1 MTEAIIEP
9 SPDRLPR
16 EWKNRIKRMSEYQ
29 RENSSDWESN
39 ERLLV
44 GDTTGVVAVGLKDS
58 TGNQA
63 KGHAYAWGLVR
74 SLLSEIYAQNPQVIA
89 EPFSPQLYQ
98 HGRLLTRIVQSD
110 MDLMDA
116 EEALQQAIEDTFP
129 YGYGLIMEAVEN
141 AISTR
146 VGDDGEEM
154 PSLDS
159 QNFVLRRVHPND
171 VLFDPHGRSWS
182 LVDHRFLA
190 IRFYPSI
197 KWLREE
203 KDRRKAKGLSW
214 ELPEKLDETPE
225 SLPEAKGANRLEQT
239 QQQMGFGLHQESD
252 ADYRRVA
259 VLEIHDKVSKKIL
272 YVLEHGQWFL
282 GENPWPVTL
291 KIGGKDH
298 FPATLVAFNRR
309 STGFYPVPELS
320 LVRPQILEL
329 SNLARMMREDAGNK
343 YRKIATI
350 AEFVDPL
357 KRAEVG
363 DMTMPQNL
371 ITFDR
376 KAVEE
381 FFGFTD
387 DNRPRDFDVGK
398 LVTMLDDIQVNRDH
412 PLRYQ
417 MVEAEIQA
425 ILGYGPANR
434 GGIPKVRSAMEASL
448 ISDAN
453 EGRLQTKISRVERA
467 FRQICEKHVLFLQQL
482 QVEER
487 YARNFPEMARIAPF
501 FTYTKDQIEGEFA
514 FRIFGGSSAP
524 RNTNARRA
532 QVKEM
537 VQTLGPFL
545 IQQGRDI
552 RPLAEVLAKAHGWDE
567 VDMLW
572 NDIRG
577 QLLALAATWFAVQQ
591 GQAEPQAL
599 LEVVARTVQ
608 TGLSEAELQALA
620 QKLGGGGGGGGAPGM
635 VPAAKPANPR
645 GDTNP
650 TGTATGEF

>member
-1 MTEAIIEP
+1 MSDVNLEVQSEN
-9 SPDRLPR
+9 LPR
-16 EWKNRIKRMSEYQ
+16 EWKERIKRMSEYQ
-29 RENSSDWESN
+29 REHGMDWESN

-44 GDTTGVVAVGLKDS
+44 GDPTGVKAEGLKDG
-58 TGNQA
+58 TGNQSR
-63 KGHAYAWGLVR
+63 GHAYAWGLVR

-89 EPFSPQLYQ
+89 EPFSQSLYQ
-98 HGRLLTRIVQSD
+98 HGRLITRIVQSD

-116 EEALQQAIEDTFP
+116 EAVLQEAIEDTFP
-129 YGYGLIMEAVEN
+129 YGYGAVIEAAEN
-141 AISTR
+141 IVSTR
-146 VGDDGEEM
+146 VGEDGEEL
-154 PSLDS
+154 PSLDA
-159 QNFVLRRVHPND
+159 QNFVLRRIHPND
-171 VLFDPHGRSWS
+171 ILFDPHGRNWDLS
-182 LVDHRFLA
+182 DHRFLA

-203 KDRRKAKGLSW
+203 KQRREAKGEKW
-214 ELPEKLDETPE
+214 TLPEKLDETPE
-225 SLPEAKGANRLEQT
+225 SLPEQKGANRLEQT

-252 ADYRRVA
+252 PEYRRVA

-272 YVLEHGQWFL
+272 YVLEHQLFFL
-282 GENPWPVTL
+282 GENDWPVKFCIAGKDYFPVTL
-291 KIGGKDH
+291 I
-298 FPATLVAFNRR
+298 AFNRR
-309 STGFYPVPELS
+309 STGFYPIPELS
-320 LVRPQILEL
+320 LVRPQLLEL
-329 SNLARMMREDAGNK
+329 ANLARMMREDAGNK

-350 AEFVDPL
+350 AELIDPSQ
-357 KRAEVG
+357 RAAMA

-371 ITFDR
+371 LTFDK

-381 FFGFTD
+381 FFGYGD
-387 DNRPRDFDVGK
+387 DNVPRDFDIRRV
-398 LVTMLDDIQVNRDH
+398 VTMLDDIMVNREH
-412 PLRYQ
+412 PIRYQ

-434 GGIPKVRSAMEASL
+434 GGIPKVRSAMEASI

-453 EGRLQTKISRVERA
+453 EGRLQQKISRVERA
-467 FRQICEKHVLFLQQL
+467 FRQICEKHIIFLQQL

-487 YARNFPEMARIAPF
+487 YARNFPELARVSPF
-501 FTYTKDQIEGEFA
+501 FAYTKEQIKGDFA
-514 FRIFGGSSAP
+514 FRVYAGSSAP

-537 VQTLGPFL
+537 AQVLGPFL

-591 GQAEPQAL
+591 GQADPQAL

-608 TGLSEAELQALA
+608 TGLSEAELGALA
-620 QKLGGGGGGGGAPGM
+620 QKLGGQQGGAPAGM
-635 VPAAKPANPR
+635 VPAEKPANPR

-650 TGTATGEF
+650 AGTAAGVI